1 MVLGFKCSD
10 LSYLF
15 SEVTALVLYTL
26 FHTKWEVQYI
36 SDWEGRLTCNL
47 YACWW
52 SYNTTYVSKR
62 VFILTMQYQAG
73 LHRIS
78 FTRIYFSH
86 QIKFTYLNFTKSEV
100 WLFERRNFSENVNIP
115 RHFNWILFTYCASVS
130 LFFLILVMKVSTR
143 EIRDLHSYAQSNLLC
158 KFCIDT
164 DMLPSAL
171 GFLVVRH
178 ICSEKYSLYFS
189 TRPDQ
194 IIHSE

>member
-1 MVLGFKCSD
+1 MRNPQKSRTIRELRCFLKYITGGFRIMVLGFKCSD

-86 QIKFTYLNFTKSEV
+86 QIKFTYLNFTKSV
-100 WLFERRNFSENVNIP
+100 L
-115 RHFNWILFTYCASVS
+115 
-130 LFFLILVMKVSTR
+130 KV
-143 EIRDLHSYAQSNLLC
+143 
-158 KFCIDT
+158 KF
-164 DMLPSAL
+164 
-171 GFLVVRH
+171 GFLKEGIFLRMSISQDILTEFYLLIVLL
-178 ICSEKYSLYFS
+178 YLYFF
-189 TRPDQ
+189 
-194 IIHSE
+194 